1 MKKSIN
7 LLLVLIVFSISILF
21 TACGSE
27 EVKNTEE
34 TIQASTIVSNTAVLS
49 NSANATRIS
58 NSANASRISNSAN
71 ASRDTSN
78 SSSSKEKID
87 YDLLGFNQTMLY
99 SQVTNIVNDYQSY
112 LGKRIRIKG
121 NMQVV
126 DGGNGK
132 YYYMVNCGD
141 ATACC
146 TSGFEFILKGGSEN
160 PSDYPENGKEIT
172 VNGVLQEYYEGEQK
186 YIHLVDSTVSSIV
199 KSK

>member
-1 MKKSIN
+1 MKKSIY
-7 LLLVLIVFSISILF
+7 LVLVVFLICCINVG
-21 TACGSE
+21 CGSE
-27 EVKNTEE
+27 EVSNTSNE
-34 TIQASTIVSNTAVLS
+34 TLVSTTLSNTAVLS

-71 ASRDTSN
+71 ASRDTQTSD
-78 SSSSKEKID
+78 SQGSKEKID

-99 SQVTNIVNDYQSY
+99 SQVTNIVNDYTSY
-112 LGKRIRIKG
+112 LGKRIRLKG

-141 ATACC
+141 VTACC
-146 TSGFEFILKGGSEN
+146 TSGFEFILKGGSED

-172 VNGVLQEYYEGEQK
+172 VNGVLAEYYEGDQK

>member
-1 MKKSIN
+1 MPIYTYQALKQGKDVVKGEVTASNLKDARDIIRKMGYVPTKITEYVDPALKKSGRI
-7 LLLVLIVFSISILF
+7 
-21 TACGSE
+21 
-27 EVKNTEE
+27 
-34 TIQASTIVSNTAVLS
+34 ASLS
-49 NSANATRIS
+49 LG
-58 NSANASRISNSAN
+58 
-71 ASRDTSN
+71 
-78 SSSSKEKID
+78 EKID